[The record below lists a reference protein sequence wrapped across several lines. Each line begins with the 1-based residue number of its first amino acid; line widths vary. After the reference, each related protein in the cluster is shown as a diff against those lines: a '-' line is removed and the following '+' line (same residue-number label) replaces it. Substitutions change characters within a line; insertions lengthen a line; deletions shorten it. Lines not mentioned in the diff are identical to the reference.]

1 MTIDSILPT
10 AFENLGISKPVLR
23 ALNDVGYESP
33 TPIQTQTIPIIIEG
47 NDFIGQAQTGTGKT
61 AAFALPLLTKI
72 DLKIIKP
79 QVLVLTPTRELAIQV
94 SEAIRKYAKHL
105 DGFHVMPIY
114 GGQEYTRQLQK
125 LKRGVHIVVGTP
137 GRLMDHMRRKSMK
150 LDALS
155 CVVLDEADEMLRMG
169 FIEDVEWILSQ
180 TPPERQIALFSAT
193 IPNAIRK
200 IAQKYLKSP
209 IEINVKQKTKTLLST
224 RQRYLMV
231 TGRHKLDAITRL
243 LEGEDFDGI
252 IIFVRTRTNTVE
264 LTEKLDARSYSVE
277 ALNGDIKQSQRERT
291 IERLKL
297 GKIDILVATDVAAR
311 GLDVDRISH
320 VINYDIPYDIE
331 TYIHRIGRTGRAGR
345 TGEAV
350 LFAAPREKRL
360 LHMIEK
366 ATNQK
371 IELMKLPTTEII
383 NNKRIADFKQRI
395 SDTIATGELEEFY
408 QLMEQYQQE
417 HDASGLEIAAAL
429 AKMNQ
434 GDTPLLLSE
443 KYEKQYCQESEKSPK
458 KRQPATP
465 KSMNLVPEKGKERFR
480 IEVGKTH
487 GVKPGNIVG
496 AIAGETDIET
506 SDIGRIDIYN
516 HFSLID
522 LPKDASEKA
531 LNKLKKVRVSGKPM
545 QLSIMSEDRP
555 QKRKKAFKSG
565 KQHRKGNFHPSK
577 KRKKRVDRD

>member
-1 MTIDSILPT
+1 MTTDFVLPD
-10 AFENLGISKPVLR
+10 AFKELGVSGPVLR
-23 ALNDVGYESP
+23 ALNDIGYESP
-33 TPIQTQTIPIIIEG
+33 TPIQTQTIPIILQG

-72 DLKIIKP
+72 DLRVVKP

-114 GGQEYTRQLQK
+114 GGQDYSRQLQK

-137 GRLMDHMRRKSMK
+137 GRLMDHMRRKSIN

-169 FIEDVEWILSQ
+169 FIEDVEWILAQ
-180 TPPERQIALFSAT
+180 TPTQRQIALFSAT
-193 IPNAIRK
+193 IPGAIRK

-209 IEINVKQKTKTLLST
+209 IEINIRQKTKTLQST

-243 LEGEDFDGI
+243 LEGEEFDGI

-264 LTEKLDARSYSVE
+264 LAEKLDARGYSVE

-291 IERLKL
+291 IERLKQ

-360 LHMIEK
+360 LQMIEK
-366 ATNQK
+366 ATKQK

-383 NNKRIADFKQRI
+383 NNKRISDFKQRI
-395 SDTIATGELEEFY
+395 SDTISKGELEDFY
-408 QLMEQYQQE
+408 ELMEQYQQE

-434 GDTPLLLSE
+434 GETPLLLSE
-443 KYEKQYCQESEKSPK
+443 KNDKQFSQSDERSER
-458 KRQPATP
+458 KRQSATP
-465 KSMNLVPEKGKERFR
+465 KSMNLIPEKGKQRFR
-480 IEVGKTH
+480 IEIGKKH

-496 AIAGETDIET
+496 AIAGETEIET

-516 HFSLID
+516 YFSLID
-522 LPKDASEKA
+522 LPKDISEKSI
-531 LNKLKKVRVSGKPM
+531 NKLEKVRVSGRPM
-545 QLSIMSEDRP
+545 LISTIKTEKVA
-555 QKRKKAFKSG
+555 KRKKSFKSG
-565 KQHRKGNFHPSK
+565 KHHRKGNFLSSK
-577 KRKKRVDRD
+577 KRKKSVDRH

>member
-1 MTIDSILPT
+1 MTTDSVLPT
-10 AFENLGISKPVLR
+10 AFKNLGVSEHVLQ
-23 ALNDVGYESP
+23 ALNEIGYESP
-33 TPIQTQTIPIIIEG
+33 TPIQTQTIPIILKG

-72 DLKIIKP
+72 DIKIVKP

-94 SEAIRKYAKHL
+94 SEAIRKYAKYL

-137 GRLMDHMRRKSMK
+137 GRLMDHMRRKSIK
-150 LDALS
+150 FDSLS

-169 FIEDVEWILSQ
+169 FIEDVEWILAQ

-193 IPNAIRK
+193 IPSAIRK
-200 IAQKYLKSP
+200 IAQKYLKSE

-231 TGRHKLDAITRL
+231 TGRLKLDAITRL
-243 LEGEDFDGI
+243 LEGEEFDGI

-264 LTEKLDARSYSVE
+264 LAEKLDARGYSVE
-277 ALNGDIKQSQRERT
+277 ALNGDIKQSQREKT
-291 IERLKL
+291 IERLKQ

-360 LHMIEK
+360 LQSIEK

-395 SDTIATGELEEFY
+395 SDTISTGELDEFY

-443 KYEKQYCQESEKSPK
+443 KSEKLYSHEDERS
-458 KRQPATP
+458 KRTHQPANP
-465 KSMNLVPEKGKERFR
+465 KSMNLVPEKGKKRFR
-480 IEVGKTH
+480 IEVGKSH

-516 HFSLID
+516 QFSLID
-522 LPKDASEKA
+522 LPEDTSENA

-545 QLSIMSEDRP
+545 QMSLTSEDSVQR
-555 QKRKKAFKSG
+555 RKKSFKSG
-565 KQHRKGNFHPSK
+565 KQHRKGNFQSSK
-577 KRKKRVDRD
+577 KRKKRADKD